1 MTDDR
6 KKSNGEIDLGDLQ
19 IIYKSISRLINRMMK
34 DTLTWDTLSIQQME
48 DFFIKSED
56 RINNITVG
64 MKWQVML
71 RVK

>member
-64 MKWQVML
+64 MK
-71 RVK
+71 